1 MGRMVRQNIRV
12 CHGVMIALW
21 LRVEGICMVQ
31 AWKALVGE
39 LDGREIIMISRIVQH
54 EELMRLRWVSEL
66 RKGFVKLVKALLG
79 CNVT

>member
-1 MGRMVRQNIRV
+1 
-12 CHGVMIALW
+12 
-21 LRVEGICMVQ
+21 MVQ

-79 CNVT
+79 CNVA